1 MERLRSV
8 ASAVEQVERL
18 RRVAGGS
25 ASAPAMVERL
35 ACSNSERLAGWLP
48 LALVGW
54 HAVPAR
60 QVDPLAAVAVAVAV
74 ALLSH
79 RARHNRRC
87 TGLTAWSA
95 SVVAVACLV
104 VATGSVGAWLAAIG
118 WAYSLR
124 LFIAVISLL
133 FIW

>member
-1 MERLRSV
+1 
-8 ASAVEQVERL
+8 
-18 RRVAGGS
+18 
-25 ASAPAMVERL
+25 MVERL

-79 RARHNRRC
+79 RARP
-87 TGLTAWSA
+87 TA
-95 SVVAVACLV
+95 LP
-104 VATGSVGAWLAAIG
+104 LA
-118 WAYSLR
+118 
-124 LFIAVISLL
+124 
-133 FIW
+133 